1 MYHTSTTYLM
11 NKIITLFMCVTFSAT
26 VSGQTVKVEDRVKT
40 LEVNIKNLKGQ
51 LETQKCLIASMQSS
65 LNELADRNAEYK
77 KQLDI
82 RQVLSVTVDSVKYG
96 IASAEGNAKTGNV
109 IITLMALNTGE
120 DAYPKILHGASLND
134 YDGNIYQCPNDSMS
148 VGGLSNYEVLR
159 KNINTKITL
168 KFTNIPANTSI
179 SNLSFYGG
187 GGTTLFG
194 LRDIKIDWK

>member
-1 MYHTSTTYLM
+1 MK
-11 NKIITLFMCVTFSAT
+11 KIFTLIMCVAFFAAM
-26 VSGQTVKVEDRVKT
+26 SGQTVKVEDRVKT
-40 LEVNIKNLKGQ
+40 LEGEVKTLKGQ
-51 LETQKCLIASMQSS
+51 VETQNGQIASMQSR

-82 RQVLSVTVDSVKYG
+82 RQILSVTVDSVKYG
-96 IASAEGNAKTGNV
+96 IASAEGNAKAGNV
-109 IITLMALNTGE
+109 VVTLMALNTGE

>member
-1 MYHTSTTYLM
+1 M
-11 NKIITLFMCVTFSAT
+11 NKIITLFMCVAFSAT
-26 VSGQTVKVEDRVKT
+26 VSGQTVKVEGRVKA
-40 LEVNIKNLKGQ
+40 LEGELKTLKGQ
-51 LETQKCLIASMQSS
+51 VETQNGLIASMQSR

-82 RQVLSVTVDSVKYG
+82 RQILSVTVDSVKYG
-96 IASAEGNAKTGNV
+96 IASAEGNVKTGNV
-109 IITLMALNTGE
+109 IVTLMALNTGE

-134 YDGNIYQCPNDSMS
+134 YDGNIYQCPEDSMS

-159 KNINTKITL
+159 KNINTKIIL
-168 KFTNIPANTSI
+168 KFANIPANTSI

-187 GGTTLFG
+187 GGTTLFS

>member
-82 RQVLSVTVDSVKYG
+82 RQILSATVDSVKYG

-134 YDGNIYQCPNDSMS
+134 YDGNIYQCSEDSMS

-159 KNINTKITL
+159 KSINTKIYL
-168 KFTNIPANTSI
+168 KFTNVSANARI
-179 SNLSFYGG
+179 SNISFYGG
-187 GGTTLFG
+187 SGTTLFS

>member
-82 RQVLSVTVDSVKYG
+82 RQILSATVDSVKYG
-96 IASAEGNAKTGNV
+96 IASTEGTTKTGNV
-109 IITLMALNTGE
+109 IVTLIALNTGE

-134 YDGNIYQCPNDSMS
+134 YDGNIYQCPEDSMS

-159 KNINTKITL
+159 KNINTKIIL
-168 KFTNIPANTSI
+168 KFTNVSANARI

-187 GGTTLFG
+187 GGTTLFS